1 MANPRKTAL
10 VTGASSGIGLELAR
24 QLARDGDDLVLVA
37 RDAARLSAVARDLA
51 ADTGVDVR
59 WKSVDLSNPDAVH
72 RLWDELTAEHVS
84 IDILVN
90 NAGIGVYGNFDEQ
103 EVRAVETVTQLNV
116 VALALLTRLALPGMK
131 QRRWGRILNLASIVG
146 HQPAGPRMAAY
157 YASKAFVLSFSKA
170 LAVELEGSGVSVTT
184 LSPGITASQFEE
196 RSGAGDSLIF
206 RWLPK
211 SSPDEVARAGYLAM
225 KQQRRE
231 VIPGLIPKILA
242 LAGQMP
248 PRWIGVQVNRWLLG
262 ATSCR
267 TRG

>member
-24 QLARDGDDLVLVA
+24 ELARDGVDLVLVA
-37 RDAARLSAVARDLA
+37 RDTSRLEAVARELA
-51 ADTGVDVR
+51 ADYGVSVR
-59 WKSVDLSNPDAVH
+59 WKSVDLSKPDAASQ
-72 RLWDELTAEHVS
+72 LWSELTAEGLS

-90 NAGIGVYGNFDEQ
+90 NAGVGVYGKFDEQ
-103 EVRAVETVTQLNV
+103 ELRAVETLTQLNV
-116 VALALLTRLALPGMK
+116 VALALLTRLAIPAMK
-131 QRRWGRILNLASIVG
+131 ARHWGRILNVASIVG

-157 YASKAFVLSFSKA
+157 YASKSFVLSFSKG

-196 RSGAGDSLIF
+196 RSGAGDAIAF

-211 SSPDEVARAGYLAM
+211 SSPAEVARAGYSAM

-231 VIPGLIPKILA
+231 VIPGFIPKILA
-242 LAGQMP
+242 LAGQLP
-248 PRWIGVQVNRWLLG
+248 PRWLGLQVNRWLLG
-262 ATSCR
+262 ATPCR
-267 TRG
+267 GV